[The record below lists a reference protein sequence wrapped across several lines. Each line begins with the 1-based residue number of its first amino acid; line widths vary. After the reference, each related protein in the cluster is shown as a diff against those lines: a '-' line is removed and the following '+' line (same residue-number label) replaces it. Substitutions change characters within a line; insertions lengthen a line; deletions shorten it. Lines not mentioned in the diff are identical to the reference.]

1 MLNQLSNNVFVY
13 VKDNY
18 VQVVYVYVRPMGL
31 KNKQR
36 NWLFA
41 TNSDFLIPISLDSNV
56 ANLWNFKLWLLLDQK
71 L

>member
-36 NWLFA
+36 N
-41 TNSDFLIPISLDSNV
+41 
-56 ANLWNFKLWLLLDQK
+56 
-71 L
+71 